1 MRNLSFLFATIL
13 VFVMVHGCKNL
24 KMQNQ
29 WADDPI
35 TIDGNYSDWD
45 DNSLQY
51 FEENNTMMGSMND
64 ADNLYIMFR
73 FNDQTLARKIQM
85 FGVTI
90 WLDEKGKKKKDYG
103 IRYAGSVALSAG
115 LRPEVSSSEKLQ
127 RLGKM
132 QQMSKSRP
140 EPGTITIISRGED
153 TNLPENN
160 PQGPSAASASQKGTF
175 CYEFR
180 ITLPLNRESGEET
193 SLGMEVGG
201 IDPEDLPEMRGQTGG
216 MRGGGGRRGGE
227 MMGGRGGRMGGGM
240 RGGGGPRPMGGDR
253 QLMRKMFEKQEMWV
267 KVLLAE
273 NPSD

>member
-51 FEENNTMMGSMND
+51 FEENNVMMGSMND
-64 ADNLYIMFR
+64 AENLYVMFR
-73 FNDQTLARKIQM
+73 FNDQKLARKIQM

-90 WLDEKGKKKKDYG
+90 WLNEKGKKKKDYG
-103 IRYAGSVALSAG
+103 IRYAGSVALNAS
-115 LRPEVSSSEKLQ
+115 LRPEVRSSENLQ
-127 RLGKM
+127 RLGNM

-140 EPGTITIISRGED
+140 EPGTITIISRGEE

-160 PQGPSAASASQKGTF
+160 PQGPSAASTNQQEVF

-180 ITLPLNRESGEET
+180 IPLPLNTEWGEKL

-201 IDPEDLPEMRGQTGG
+201 IDPEDFAKMRGQTGG
-216 MRGGGGRRGGE
+216 MRGGGGKS
-227 MMGGRGGRMGGGM
+227 GGRMGGGM
-240 RGGGGPRPMGGDR
+240 KGGRGSRPSIGN
-253 QLMRKMFEKQEMWV
+253 MFEKQEMWV
-267 KVLLAE
+267 RVLLAE